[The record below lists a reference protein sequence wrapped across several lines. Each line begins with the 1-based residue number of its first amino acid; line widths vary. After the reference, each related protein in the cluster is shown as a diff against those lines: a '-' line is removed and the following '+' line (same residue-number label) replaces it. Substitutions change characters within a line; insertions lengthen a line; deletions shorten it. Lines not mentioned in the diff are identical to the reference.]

1 MGIKVH
7 TSWHYTDIM
16 TISNKGKGIV
26 PVKGRNDEW
35 WKEMKVVKN
44 GNHNSFIFLWKKGL
58 RFQSMSEYV
67 QKSLFL
73 SPFDDIRYCQL
84 YFYNVMNHF
93 NWEMFVYMNEEP
105 IKWMFLQVWGL
116 QFRHLTPPFE
126 KDNVG
131 HLIYNKYH

>member
-1 MGIKVH
+1 
-7 TSWHYTDIM
+7 
-16 TISNKGKGIV
+16 
-26 PVKGRNDEW
+26 
-35 WKEMKVVKN
+35 
-44 GNHNSFIFLWKKGL
+44 
-58 RFQSMSEYV
+58 MSEYV

>member
-1 MGIKVH
+1 MK
-7 TSWHYTDIM
+7 
-16 TISNKGKGIV
+16 
-26 PVKGRNDEW
+26 RNESCQK
-35 WKEMKVVKN
+35 WK
-44 GNHNSFIFLWKKGL
+44 SQFLHFPLKKGPHF
-58 RFQSMSEYV
+58 RSMSEYV

-93 NWEMFVYMNEEP
+93 NWEMFVYVNEEP
-105 IKWMFLQVWGL
+105 IKWTFLL
-116 QFRHLTPPFE
+116 KFRHLTPPFE